1 MSPSNRV
8 CFGYVLMSAS
18 LVPLMMQRS
27 RCFLVYACV
36 YVSVSRLWSEE
47 VALLAPLH
55 VGSSLLKD
63 KTLQLDAFKWTK
75 QNVTEERYI
84 TLRVVF
90 VGVASWNYLSVLI
103 FLRFE
108 VIHLRKEQRWWW
120 VYIRTNGYINEWAYP
135 AWRIGGWTVRADMG
149 NMLYIGRK
157 PYLHLLFFLF
167 VFCNNRTV
175 NMPCDG
181 RNTLG

>member
-63 KTLQLDAFKWTK
+63 KTLQLDAFK
-75 QNVTEERYI
+75 
-84 TLRVVF
+84 
-90 VGVASWNYLSVLI
+90 
-103 FLRFE
+103 
-108 VIHLRKEQRWWW
+108 
-120 VYIRTNGYINEWAYP
+120 
-135 AWRIGGWTVRADMG
+135 
-149 NMLYIGRK
+149 
-157 PYLHLLFFLF
+157 
-167 VFCNNRTV
+167 
-175 NMPCDG
+175 
-181 RNTLG
+181 